1 MRRITSKPREN
12 WQNLAESLGFS
23 FHSIG
28 GDVYW
33 DETAY
38 YQFSTKQ
45 IENDIEQPTE
55 EIHEMCI
62 SLVEDAI
69 KDESIFKRLAIP
81 EAYWDYI
88 VQSWKNGSP
97 HLYGRMDLSY
107 SNNGP
112 AKLLELNYDTPTS
125 LYESAFFQ
133 LVWLEQMIAKGELP
147 TNTDQFNSIQEK
159 LTLAL
164 QITKPS
170 QPLYFAAVK
179 DAEEDQGTIAYFRD
193 IAQSAGLAT
202 KQINIED
209 IGLTNE
215 GKFIDLENK
224 PIPSLFKLYPWE
236 FIFEAPFGQAIINS
250 DTCFIEPAWKAILSN
265 KGILAL
271 LWEKFPNHP
280 NLLPCFMVQDNQ
292 PLKAGWVKKPFFSR
306 EGANIEI
313 CTEQHEQIKVD
324 GPYDNCPQIIQKFHP
339 LPKFGE
345 SYTLIGSWV
354 IGDRAAGIGIR
365 EDNSLITKDTSRFLP
380 HIILD

>member
-1 MRRITSKPREN
+1 MKRITSKPREN
-12 WQNLAESLGFS
+12 WQALAESLGFS

-38 YQFSTKQ
+38 YQFNNKQ
-45 IENDIEQPTE
+45 IEEELEAPTE
-55 EIHEMCI
+55 DIHEMCI

-69 KDESIFKRLAIP
+69 KDESILQRLAIP
-81 EAYWDYI
+81 EAYWDY
-88 VQSWKNGSP
+88 VAQSWRDGSP

-107 SNNGP
+107 SGNGP

-125 LYESAFFQ
+125 LYESGFFQ
-133 LVWLEQMIAKGELP
+133 LVWLEQMIASGELP
-147 TNTDQFNSIQEK
+147 ISADQFNSIQEK

-164 QITKPS
+164 QITNLV
-170 QPLYFAAVK
+170 QPVYFSAVK
-179 DAEEDQGTIAYFRD
+179 DAEEDQGTIAYFKD
-193 IAQSAGLAT
+193 IAQSAGLTT
-202 KQINIED
+202 KQIDIED

-215 GKFIDLENK
+215 GVFVDLEDK
-224 PIPSLFKLYPWE
+224 PIPTLFKLYPWE
-236 FIFEAPFGQAIINS
+236 FIFDDPFGEAIPSSN
-250 DTCFIEPAWKAILSN
+250 TCFIEPAWKAILSN

-280 NLLPCFMVQDNQ
+280 NLLPCFMAEANQ
-292 PLKAGWVKKPFFSR
+292 PPKAGWVKKPFFSR

-313 CTEQHEQIKVD
+313 CTEQHERIKVD
-324 GPYDNCPQIIQKFHP
+324 GPYGECPQIIQKFHP
-339 LPKFGE
+339 LPKFE
-345 SYTLIGSWV
+345 DSYTLIGSWV
-354 IGDRAAGIGIR
+354 VGDRAAGICIR

>member
-1 MRRITSKPREN
+1 MKRIKSKPRDH
-12 WQNLAESLGFS
+12 WQTLAESLGFS

-38 YQFSTKQ
+38 YQFSNKQ
-45 IENDIEQPTE
+45 VEDDLETPTE
-55 EIHEMCI
+55 ELHEMCI

-69 KDESIFKRLAIP
+69 NNESLLKRLAIP
-81 EAYWDYI
+81 ETYWEYI
-88 VQSWKNGSP
+88 AQSWTNGSP

-107 SNNGP
+107 SGNGP

-133 LVWLEQMIAKGELP
+133 LVWLEQMIALGTLP
-147 TNTDQFNSIQEK
+147 AHADQFNSIQEK

-164 QITKPS
+164 QITNLP
-170 QPLYFAAVK
+170 QPVYFSAVK

-202 KQINIED
+202 KQIAIED

-215 GKFIDLENK
+215 GVFVDLDDK

-236 FIFEAPFGQAIINS
+236 FIFEEPFGHAIIES
-250 DTCFIEPAWKAILSN
+250 TTCFIEPAWKAILSN

-280 NLLPCFMVQDNQ
+280 NLLPCFIAEDARSPN
-292 PLKAGWVKKPFFSR
+292 AGWVKKPFFSR

-313 CTEQHEQIKVD
+313 CTLQHEQIKVD
-324 GPYDNCPQIIQKFHP
+324 GPYGDGPQIIQRFHP
-339 LPKFGE
+339 LPKFEE

-354 IGDRAAGIGIR
+354 VGDRAAGIGIR